1 MPQFRSTDGQLFEL
15 SEHSTKLSATLQNAL
30 DDTAGDAPVPVP
42 LSAASLARVAA
53 LLDRFPVYPELDLDL
68 LQRHFG

>member
-15 SEHSTKLSATLQNAL
+15 SEQATKLSATLQNTL

-42 LSAASLARVAA
+42 LGAASLAQANKAR
-53 LLDRFPVYPELDLDL
+53 E
-68 LQRHFG
+68 